1 MTSRWSTW
9 CRSSG
14 KHAQAVSRG
23 EAEVVEVAGTLVR
36 RTRHPRPLLRAA
48 DARGKAVI
56 AELRERCGRRAG

>member
-1 MTSRWSTW
+1 M
-9 CRSSG
+9 
-14 KHAQAVSRG
+14 
-23 EAEVVEVAGTLVR
+23 VEVAGTLVR